1 MKALSALSVLLIPA
15 ILGGCNPA
23 PNAPEPIV
31 PPPHVPQV
39 SGSASAEDTSSPPP
53 VSDIEGVELTTF
65 EPTTVEIYCSFH
77 RPSQDGVLGER
88 LFITEIAGVPAPA
101 AIGLEGEPVALTE
114 VAKTEED
121 GAEIW
126 TYRNDERPVEIELRL
141 KQAEEGFEYRNYT
154 GTIRITDPVDASAIN
169 IEGSCGV

>member
-1 MKALSALSVLLIPA
+1 MKSLSVLSALLLPA
-15 ILGGCNPA
+15 ILGACNPA

-31 PPPHVPQV
+31 PPPHVPEV
-39 SGSASAEDTSSPPP
+39 SGSATADDVPAPPAAD
-53 VSDIEGVELTTF
+53 STLSLTTF

-101 AIGLEGEPVALTE
+101 AIGLEGEPVTLKE
-114 VAKTEED
+114 VSKTEAD

-141 KQAEEGFEYRNYT
+141 KEVEQGMEYRNYT
-154 GTIRITDPVDASAIN
+154 GTIRISDPVDASAIN

>member
-1 MKALSALSVLLIPA
+1 MKALSALSALLLPA
-15 ILGGCNPA
+15 ILGACNPA
-23 PNAPEPIV
+23 PTAPEPIV

-39 SGSASAEDTSSPPP
+39 SGSAATDEPPAPLPADADTLK
-53 VSDIEGVELTTF
+53 LTTF

-101 AIGLEGEPVALTE
+101 AIGLEGESVTLKE
-114 VAKTEED
+114 VSKTEED

-141 KQAEEGFEYRNYT
+141 KEVEQGMEYRNYT
-154 GTIRITDPVDASAIN
+154 GTIRISDPVDASAIN